1 MAIDKLEL
9 LFKKVFAGKASTDNN
24 RAFYEEPGVANGRLS
39 VFSTN
44 VWSEAQLIPNSGI
57 ADLTSAGDGGS
68 VSEGVITYYSGSE
81 LGYIQGTGT
90 DGTAF
95 SSSYQDWIPFNFGD
109 GSSYNYILT
118 DANNTRIFDTD
129 SSNWTFDTETGVLIF
144 HDALPTGV
152 DTSTNL
158 PKISGYVYTGKKLN
172 TGLVTGE
179 VSASGA
185 LFASLSLDATT
196 TNKTVMYDTAT
207 GKFFY
212 TGSYGGGG
220 SGDPGVSSYNDLTDV
235 PAGIIS
241 SSAQTIFFTA
251 ANATSSLDAISG
263 SVHNLTEASKSFSTR
278 VTDLKTDSGSFST
291 RLTALTN
298 GTANLDVSTIT
309 VGDLTVDGTLTA
321 IQTTNLDVTDAFIR
335 VASASAGTNV
345 DGGLFIQ
352 SGSATNTG
360 SAFYH
365 DSGDQRWKVAKHV
378 PTSETDISSNT
389 NISSS
394 AVVTVATANRAPIES
409 DVKYGAGE
417 IYLDTQNNDI
427 YIRL

>member
-24 RAFYEEPGVANGRLS
+24 RAYYEEPTVANGRLS

-44 VWSEAQLIPNSGI
+44 VWSEAHLIPDSGI
-57 ADLTSAGDGGS
+57 SDLTSVGDGGNI
-68 VSEGVITYYSGSE
+68 SEGVIAYYSGSE
-81 LGYIQGTGT
+81 LGYVQGTGG

-95 SSSYQDWIPFNFGD
+95 SSSLQDWIPFNFGD

-118 DANNTRIFDTD
+118 DASNTRIFDTD

-144 HDALPTGV
+144 HDTLPSGV
-152 DTSTNL
+152 NTSNNL

-172 TGLVTGE
+172 TGVVTGE

-185 LFASLSLDATT
+185 LFASLSLDDTS
-196 TNKTVMYDTAT
+196 TNNTVMYNAST
-207 GKFFY
+207 GKFFI

-220 SGDPGVSSYNDLTDV
+220 GGASSYNDITGV
-235 PAGIIS
+235 PSGIIS

-251 ANATSSLDAISG
+251 ANATSSLDLISG
-263 SVHNLTEASKSFSTR
+263 SVHNLIAASESFADRVDDLETMSASFSTLD
-278 VTDLKTDSGSFST
+278 TSLSNGS
-291 RLTALTN
+291 
-298 GTANLDVSTIT
+298 ANLDVSTIT
-309 VGDLTVDGTLTA
+309 VGDLTVDGTLTT
-321 IQTTNLDVTDAFIR
+321 INTTNLDVKDAFVRI
-335 VASASAGTNV
+335 ASASAGVNA

-352 SGSATNTG
+352 SGSGQDTG

-365 DSGDQRWKVAKHV
+365 DSDDQRWKVVKHATV
-378 PTSETDISSNT
+378 DDTDISTNLNT
-389 NISSS
+389 SAS
-394 AVVTVATANRAPIES
+394 AVVTVASADRAPTDL
-409 DVKYGAGE
+409 DVQYGTGE